1 MKGRRGKQKRQGRRA
16 HHAGR
21 AHGADDLHVLEAD
34 PLKVRVE
41 VALVGDELLQERDQL
56 HRRKSLLWFERGVPP
71 GQQRDRPAW

>member
-1 MKGRRGKQKRQGRRA
+1 MKGRRGRQKRQGRRA

-34 PLKVRVE
+34 PLEVRVE

-56 HRRKSLLWFERGVPP
+56 HRVVPV
-71 GQQRDRPAW
+71 RSHKAHSAHTAHTRM